1 MQNEANNNS
10 NTTSSKDEIHS
21 TISSSDTT
29 PNLAIKQAV
38 AAQFKQLPTPLKD
51 NNTFHFLDTVEPL
64 DRASFP
70 HQVLTPNSKLSSTYQ
85 NFEHLTTSYGIRV
98 SYNTISKK
106 NSVYIPGF
114 TASPDNYDS
123 VTLTI
128 VCSLAALNNMS
139 TTAIPSLVEAIGDR
153 NLYNPV
159 ADWINSQ
166 PWDGVDRLKDFYN
179 TLVHREDFPEELKK
193 ILIRCWLISLVAA
206 ALTPSGFHAR
216 GVLTLQGPQSIGKT
230 SWIRALINDE
240 LLATNVIKLDHH
252 LDAGNKDSLITAITH
267 WIVEIGELDSSFKKD
282 IARLKGFLTSG
293 SDKLRRPY
301 GRTNAE
307 YQRRTVFCA
316 TVNDENFL
324 VDATG
329 NTRWWTIPVTSIDY
343 QHNIDMQ
350 QLFAQVATYFK
361 AGEAWWLTKSQED
374 MLEMQNKNHRTMSS
388 IHERILDILDMAHA
402 GETGLPA
409 MTASQILLKID
420 IRSPSQAQFKE
431 CHAVLRELLGV
442 PKKISGNMCFR
453 VPLKENFWKPA
464 SKMAKPA
471 NEADL
476 Y

>member
-1 MQNEANNNS
+1 ME
-10 NTTSSKDEIHS
+10 SSKKSEEIPTTNP
-21 TISSSDTT
+21 TIH
-29 PNLAIKQAV
+29 QAV
-38 AAQFKQLPTPLKD
+38 SAQFNQLPSLLNDSNAPS
-51 NNTFHFLDTVEPL
+51 FLDNVNPL

-70 HQVLTPNSKLSSTYQ
+70 HQILTPNSKLAATYQ
-85 NFEHLTTSYGIRV
+85 NSEHLTKSYGIRV

-106 NSVYIPGF
+106 NNVYIPGF

-123 VTLTI
+123 VALTI
-128 VCSLAALNNMS
+128 ICSLAALNNMS
-139 TTAIPSLVEAIGDR
+139 TSSIPALLEAIGDR

-159 ADWINSQ
+159 ADWINSR
-166 PWDGVDRLKDFYN
+166 PWDGVDRLESVYA
-179 TLVHREDFPEELKK
+179 TLVHREDFPEALKK
-193 ILIRCWLISLVAA
+193 ILMRCWLISLVAA
-206 ALTPSGFHAR
+206 ALMPSGFHAR

-230 SWIRALINDE
+230 SWIRALINDA
-240 LLATNVIKLDHH
+240 LLAENVIKLDHH

-282 IARLKGFLTSG
+282 IARLKGFLTAG

-324 VDATG
+324 VDSTG
-329 NTRWWTIPVTSIDY
+329 NSRFWTISVTAIDY

-361 AGEAWWLTKSQED
+361 AGEAWWLTKSQEE
-374 MLEMQNKNHRTMSS
+374 MLEMQNKNHRSMSS
-388 IHERILDILDMAHA
+388 IHERILGILDLEHA

-409 MTASQILLKID
+409 MTASQILLKLD

-431 CHAVLRELLGV
+431 CHVVLRELLGM
-442 PKKISGNMCFR
+442 PKKINGNMCFR
-453 VPLKENFWKPA
+453 VPLKGEHRNTYSNSPLP
-464 SKMAKPA
+464 M
-471 NEADL
+471 DDDDI